1 MEQQWI
7 PSLAP
12 TNTSSTHTDRIFQIG
27 LSSVQGV
34 QVRGINSLQFTKLSL
49 SGLQFPRNNK
59 SSPFPF
65 PQNTHSTIVPW
76 LGMGRWRQ
84 MWQRAKFS
92 CTGRTGP
99 HLLLRGYYSQ
109 SLGSK

>member
-65 PQNTHSTIVPW
+65 PQNTQHHRAVV
-76 LGMGRWRQ
+76 GNGQ
-84 MWQRAKFS
+84 METDVAESKVQLHREDWPPPPPQR
-92 CTGRTGP
+92 
-99 HLLLRGYYSQ
+99 LLFTEPG
-109 SLGSK
+109 